1 MRGYRKRRYL
11 SEDFLSDNGY
21 SSYRDYLYDLIEDG
35 SVDAKEIAQDLV
47 YWVNERDLEKFLEVR
62 YLLPAEDDL

>member
-1 MRGYRKRRYL
+1 MREYRKRRHL

-35 SVDAKEIAQDLV
+35 HVDAKEIAQDLV
-47 YWVNERDLEKFLEVR
+47 YWVNERDIEHFMRVR
-62 YLLPAEDDL
+62 YLIPDDND